1 MKDGRGGV
9 EGCSNVGSCC
19 IAPTSP
25 GVSRLPRKK
34 VASGAEELIW
44 QPPPRSARLP
54 SLTQNDASFTGC
66 LMLSPTASFSE
77 ENHFSSHK
85 WWNRKLGPTPATG
98 KVAQNWFGFKRNIE
112 PSKSSNA
119 MEHVGSSPIDKLILS
134 KKTKSIDIDW
144 KRLFTDLP
152 TWWGEWDFA

>member
-34 VASGAEELIW
+34 VAAGAEELIW
-44 QPPPRSARLP
+44 QPGSSMATPPGSARLP

-85 WWNRKLGPTPATG
+85 
-98 KVAQNWFGFKRNIE
+98 
-112 PSKSSNA
+112 
-119 MEHVGSSPIDKLILS
+119 
-134 KKTKSIDIDW
+134 
-144 KRLFTDLP
+144 
-152 TWWGEWDFA
+152 

>member
-34 VASGAEELIW
+34 VAAGAEELIW
-44 QPPPRSARLP
+44 QPGSSMANPPGQLDYLH
-54 SLTQNDASFTGC
+54 SLKMMPA
-66 LMLSPTASFSE
+66 L
-77 ENHFSSHK
+77 
-85 WWNRKLGPTPATG
+85 LGVSCFRQQPA
-98 KVAQNWFGFKRNIE
+98 FLKRNIE

-134 KKTKSIDIDW
+134 KKTKSIDIEG
-144 KRLFTDLP
+144 KGLFTDLP
-152 TWWGEWDFA
+152 T